1 MELGSVM
8 LSKMSQSE
16 KDKYHIISLMWN
28 LRNKTKRAKQKKSV
42 CETHTHTHTHTHT
55 QRNNLLTVENKLMTT
70 RGRWVGEWVK

>member
-42 CETHTHTHTHTHT
+42 CAKKQPLNCREQTDDY
-55 QRNNLLTVENKLMTT
+55 QRE
-70 RGRWVGEWVK
+70 VGWGMGEIGDGA